1 MQKAE
6 RLEQVLDRIHAAVV
20 AGDLVQVRGLAG
32 EVDSLLADLPR
43 LQDQG
48 LADRLRAK
56 AARNATCLQ
65 AAARGVRAARR
76 RMTEIRAAQD
86 GLATYDGQGK
96 RLDLAQNAGNLTQRL

>member
-1 MQKAE
+1 MQKVE
-6 RLEQVLDRIHAAVV
+6 RLEQMLDRINAAVV
-20 AGDLVQVRGLAG
+20 AGNLLQLSEMAG
-32 EVDSLLADLPR
+32 EVDSLISDLPQ
-43 LQDQG
+43 LQDQK

-56 AARNATCLQ
+56 AARNAACLR

-96 RLDLAQNAGNLTQRL
+96 RQDLGQNAGKLTQRL